1 MLSFLII
8 IPFLGGIISWFSQ
21 KFSNKLPR
29 FFAITS
35 IILIFF
41 INCLF
46 FLNNVFEKFLF
57 FNKNL
62 FNNSFS
68 ILCIH
73 KLGINF
79 SLYNDRFSLYMIFLT
94 VLLGMFVI
102 IFSYNE
108 NYKNPGAFYLNILFL
123 ISSII
128 GSLLSTNLFF
138 FFIFL
143 EIMIFPICFL
153 NIFWGKNKIKKK
165 NNINYIKN
173 FFIHSQI
180 SSAILFFS
188 ILMLVNYYHSINGI
202 WTFEFNLLKKVFLN
216 RNFIENLI
224 LYGLLLSFIIKIPL
238 IPFHTW
244 LPNMTLYSPK
254 GNSVDL
260 IGFLSKVGIYGLL
273 RFFVPISGNIFYKIQ
288 IFMIFLGIINVF
300 YGAFMASVKNNLK
313 HILSYIN
320 ISHSGIIL
328 LSIFNFN
335 NLSYEGLLLYIISST
350 ISSSVLFVLSDKI
363 YNELNTYNLKKMG
376 GLWKVLNFIPG
387 FFLFFSLSNF
397 GLPGTGN
404 FISEILIFMGFFL
417 SFPKISI
424 FFTFSLIFF
433 AFCSLKMFHRIFY
446 GNSKNCLKNFDLN
459 VFEILLIS
467 FFIFLLILIGLFPN
481 FVFYKFNFLNI
492 FSINIS

>member
-1 MLSFLII
+1 ML
-8 IPFLGGIISWFSQ
+8 PFLVVIPLFGGIISWFSQ

-29 FFAITS
+29 FFAIVS
-35 IILIFF
+35 IILMLL
-41 INCLF
+41 INILF
-46 FLNNVFEKFLF
+46 FFNDIFQKLFF

-62 FNNSFS
+62 FNNNFS
-68 ILCIH
+68 IVCIR

-94 VLLGMFVI
+94 IFLGMVVL

-108 NYKNPGAFYLNILFL
+108 NYKSPGKFYLNILFL
-123 ISSII
+123 ISNII
-128 GSLLSTNLFF
+128 GSFLSTNLFF
-138 FFIFL
+138 FFLFI

-153 NIFWGKNKIKKK
+153 NIFWGDNKIRKK

-180 SSAILFFS
+180 SSMIMLLS
-188 ILMLVNYYHSINGI
+188 ILLLVNYYHTINGV
-202 WTFEFNLLKKVFLN
+202 WTFEFNLLKTVFLN
-216 RNFIENLI
+216 KDIIENFI
-224 LYGLLLSFIIKIPL
+224 LYGFLLSFIIKMPVV
-238 IPFHTW
+238 PFHTW
-244 LPNMTLYSPK
+244 LPNTILYSPK

-260 IGFLSKVGIYGLL
+260 IGFLSKVGVYGLL
-273 RFFVPISGNIFYKIQ
+273 RFFIPISENIFHKIQ
-288 IFMIFLGIINVF
+288 IFMILLGIINVF
-300 YGAFMASVKNNLK
+300 YGTFMASIKNNLK

-328 LSIFNFN
+328 LSIFNLN
-335 NLSYEGLLLYIISST
+335 SLSYEGLLLYIISST
-350 ISSSVLFVLSDKI
+350 ISSSMLFILSNKI
-363 YNELNTYNLKKMG
+363 YSKLNTYNLKKMG

-404 FISEILIFMGFFL
+404 FISEILIFIGFFL
-417 SFPKISI
+417 SYPKMSI

-446 GNSKNCLKNFDLN
+446 GNLKNCLKNFDLN
-459 VFEILLIS
+459 IFEILLIL
-467 FFIFLLILIGLFPN
+467 FFAFLLILIGLFPN
-481 FVFYKFNFLNI
+481 FIFYKFNFLNI
-492 FSINIS
+492 F